1 MEICEEVRNVPVLS
15 PKKQALVSREIREK
29 SLEAMVG
36 MDVLEAEA
44 KDPDHVPST
53 PVEEEDDAETANA
66 SAEALVL
73 NAGRKKRK
81 LYRQVT
87 GSEVPW
93 FPHDN
98 DPNLLR
104 ELVWEAGGPVG
115 CQAHPASTLA
125 SCSPSRLCQ
134 ELQQPSPAVLQQ
146 PRAHENSNAS
156 TPNMLRKATCKAPNI
171 SARSTT
177 CVTTMF
183 AHTLSRERL

>member
-1 MEICEEVRNVPVLS
+1 ME
-15 PKKQALVSREIREK
+15 
-29 SLEAMVG
+29 
-36 MDVLEAEA
+36 
-44 KDPDHVPST
+44 
-53 PVEEEDDAETANA
+53 AETASA
-66 SAEALVL
+66 SAEQALAL
-73 NAGRKKRK
+73 MSAGRKKRK

-125 SCSPSRLCQ
+125 SCSPSRLRQ

-171 SARSTT
+171 SVSIS
-177 CVTTMF
+177 CWW
-183 AHTLSRERL
+183 